1 MEEKYMKLKI
11 EFVINKILYQK
22 GIIPKDM
29 YEKTAQK
36 IDKFLLE
43 EWSKGGIFWHYMK
56 WNKLF

>member
-36 IDKFLLE
+36 IDKLLLE
-43 EWSKGGIFWHYMK
+43 E
-56 WNKLF
+56 

>member
-43 EWSKGGIFWHYMK
+43 E
-56 WNKLF
+56 

>member
-1 MEEKYMKLKI
+1 MKLKI

-36 IDKFLLE
+36 IDKLLLE
-43 EWSKGGIFWHYMK
+43 E
-56 WNKLF
+56 